1 MSFRIAFGG
10 IHTESSTF
18 NPVPTPLEAFR
29 VLRGESMREHPSY
42 SFLNAYTEKFGAE
55 FLPTVYAGAIPGGP
69 VPKEV
74 YDAFKAEFLEQLGAL
89 GPLDGLYLDLH
100 GAMNVF
106 GMDDAEGDWITA
118 AREVVGPDCLIAASY
133 DLHGNVTAR
142 IAETLDIFSAFRT
155 APHIDRL
162 ETKERACT
170 MLVDALQGNYRPQ
183 LVWVPVPVV
192 LPGEMTST
200 EDEPAASLY
209 AALPEI
215 DAKDGVLDASLLV
228 GYVWADEPRAQASAV
243 LTGTDEAVL
252 KREAANLAQRYW
264 DARRDFRF
272 GMQAGSLGECLDW
285 IDELSDG
292 PIILSDSGDNPTG
305 GGVADTTFVLA
316 ELLRRDFQGA
326 VVAGLADGP
335 ATELCYEAGVGA
347 ELKLSVGATLD
358 PETSRPVGIDA
369 RVVYLYPAES
379 ERERQAVVQVRG
391 VTLILT
397 ALRRPYHY
405 PVDLERLGIDLQS
418 VRLLVVKSG
427 YLAAEL
433 KNSAAHTLLALT
445 PGTVSQ
451 ELKGLAYRR
460 QGPRFPLDEALE
472 WSSVAPLL

>member
-29 VLRGESMREHPSY
+29 VLRGESLREHPSY
-42 SFLNAYTEKFGAE
+42 SFLDAYDAE
-55 FLPTVYAGAIPGGP
+55 FLPTLYAAAIPGGP
-69 VPKEV
+69 VPREV
-74 YDAFKAEFLEQLGAL
+74 YDAFKAEFLDRLRAL
-89 GPLDGLYLDLH
+89 GHLGGLYLDMH
-100 GAMNVF
+100 GALNVF
-106 GMDDAEGDWITA
+106 GMDDAEGDWIGA

-133 DLHGNVTAR
+133 DLHGNVTQR

-162 ETKERACT
+162 ETRQRACT
-170 MLVDALQGNYRPQ
+170 MLVDALHGGYRPHI
-183 LVWVPVPVV
+183 VWVPVPVV

-209 AALPEI
+209 ASLPEI

-243 LTGTDEAVL
+243 LTGTDNAVL
-252 KREAANLAQRYW
+252 WREAAALAQRYW
-264 DARRDFRF
+264 DARHDFHF
-272 GMQAGSLGECLDW
+272 GVRAGSLDECLEW
-285 IDELSDG
+285 IAELTDG

-316 ELLRRDFQGA
+316 ELLRRDVQSA
-326 VVAGLADGP
+326 VVAGLADAP
-335 ATELCYEAGVGA
+335 ATVACYEAGVGA

-358 PETSRPVGIDA
+358 PEMSRPVGIEA
-369 RVVYLYPAES
+369 KVVTLYPAET
-379 ERERQAVVQVRG
+379 ERDRQAVVQVQG

-397 ALRRPYHY
+397 AVRRPYHY
-405 PVDLERLGIDLQS
+405 PHDLERLGIGMQD

-427 YLAAEL
+427 YLTAEL
-433 KNSAAHTLLALT
+433 RNSAAHTLLALT

-451 ELKGLAYRR
+451 ELKGLRYTR
-460 QGPRFPLDEALE
+460 QGPRFPLQEGLT
-472 WSSVAPLL
+472 WSPVVPMT